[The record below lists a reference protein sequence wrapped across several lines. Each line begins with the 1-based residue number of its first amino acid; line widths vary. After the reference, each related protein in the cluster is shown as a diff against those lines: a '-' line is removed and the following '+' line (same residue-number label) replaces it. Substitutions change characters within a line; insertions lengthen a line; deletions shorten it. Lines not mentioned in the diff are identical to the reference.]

1 MKADRSLL
9 KKYFNSKN
17 HRVRNQIERTFQGD
31 DLVMDAFEGFHSDK
45 QAWRQFE
52 KFDRHFNKSV
62 RMKRYL
68 FLCVSLSLSLIIGWN
83 FIPAFKTKTH
93 KERLSNQPKEEGIII
108 HRQQQIV
115 KMQAVAKSDV
125 ITPKQVLLE
134 SVVQVQKQESKMQAL
149 EKMKQMPAQR
159 IELKK
164 DASNRLAL
172 TNGRELYI
180 KNFKVIDYRYYRK
193 EQTKNNLT
201 QEENEFAEKT
211 IKIPYF
217 NLLSTAIEDFA
228 QSNYKLALLHFDE
241 ILAVYADDANAL
253 FYGAMCLFN
262 LGEYTQAENRLVK
275 LQNITMAN
283 FREEANW
290 YLLRVYKQTKQKA
303 DFNQL
308 RTQVIENNGFYA
320 NKALELRF
328 E

>member
-1 MKADRSLL
+1 MKADRSLF

-17 HRVRNQIERTFQGD
+17 HRVRNQIERSVQD
-31 DLVMDAFEGFHSDK
+31 DDMVMDAIEGFHTDE
-45 QAWRQFE
+45 QAWSQFE
-52 KFDRHFNKSV
+52 KFDRRFNRSV
-62 RMKRYL
+62 RLKRYL
-68 FLCVSLSLSLIIGWN
+68 FFSVSLSLSLMIGWSL
-83 FIPAFKTKTH
+83 IPPFTSKSP
-93 KERLSNQPKEEGIII
+93 KERLSMQPKEGGIII

-115 KMQAVAKSDV
+115 KMQPVAKADA
-125 ITPKQVLLE
+125 ITPKQVLME
-134 SVVQVQKQESKMQAL
+134 SVVQVQRQEGKTQAL

-193 EQTKNNLT
+193 EQTKNNASV
-201 QEENEFAEKT
+201 EENEFAEKT

-262 LGEYTQAENRLVK
+262 LGEYAQVENRLVK
-275 LQNITMAN
+275 LQNIPMAN

-290 YLLRVYKQTKQKA
+290 YLLRVYKQTKQKSA
-303 DFNQL
+303 FNQQRML
-308 RTQVIENNGFYA
+308 IIENNGFYA
-320 NKALELRF
+320 KKALELSF